1 MDDRL
6 GRAGPS
12 GAFFSGTWE
21 DGRPRC
27 WPTLQLRIRG
37 RPFDVYC
44 DHPTDVTLDGLGLPV
59 VAGRTATKQ
68 DLRRGWLVAS
78 DAPQPA
84 RDPQHISSL

>member
-1 MDDRL
+1 MDNRSGVEGL
-6 GRAGPS
+6 GDTA
-12 GAFFSGTWE
+12 FSGVWE
-21 DGRPRC
+21 DGRPKS

-59 VAGRTATKQ
+59 VAGRTATKN

-78 DAPQPA
+78 TSPTPSPHAV
-84 RDPQHISSL
+84 H